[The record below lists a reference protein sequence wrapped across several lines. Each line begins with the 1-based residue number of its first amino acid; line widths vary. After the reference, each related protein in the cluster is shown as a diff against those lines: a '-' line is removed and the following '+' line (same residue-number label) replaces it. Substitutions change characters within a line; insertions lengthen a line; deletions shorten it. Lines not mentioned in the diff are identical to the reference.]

1 MKFEFLLERHPSKPA
16 QNLVIN
22 SNDRFH
28 FRPEAKMV
36 RNLRLIARAEVG
48 LNVKPVF
55 SPNRPC
61 KVIVTVYGATNRRLD
76 PPNLYPTVK
85 ALIDGLTDG
94 NLWTDDN
101 HKVIK
106 EMSFRYGGV
115 SGVPKKF
122 KFVLEVE
129 EAEDE
134 I

>member
-36 RNLRLIARAEVG
+36 KNLRLIARAEVG

-61 KVIVTVYGATNRRLD
+61 KVIVTVYGAQ
-76 PPNLYPTVK
+76 
-85 ALIDGLTDG
+85 IDDLTHQIYILQLKLLLMG
-94 NLWTDDN
+94 
-101 HKVIK
+101 
-106 EMSFRYGGV
+106 
-115 SGVPKKF
+115 
-122 KFVLEVE
+122 
-129 EAEDE
+129 
-134 I
+134 

>member
-1 MKFEFLLERHPSKPA
+1 M
-16 QNLVIN
+16 
-22 SNDRFH
+22 
-28 FRPEAKMV
+28 
-36 RNLRLIARAEVG
+36 G
-48 LNVKPVF
+48 LQ
-55 SPNRPC
+55 
-61 KVIVTVYGATNRRLD
+61 IDDLTHQTYILQ
-76 PPNLYPTVK
+76 LK

-129 EAEDE
+129 EVEQ
-134 I
+134 

>member
-1 MKFEFLLERHPSKPA
+1 MRLEFLLPRSKAKPA

-28 FRPEAKMV
+28 YQAEGRMV
-36 RNLRLIARAEVG
+36 KRLRLIARAEAG
-48 LNVKPVF
+48 LNITPMYSPAKPCTVA
-55 SPNRPC
+55 
-61 KVIVTVYGATNRRLD
+61 VTVYAPTRRRLD

-129 EAEDE
+129 EVEQ
-134 I
+134 